1 MDKEKG
7 RVAGAWK
14 CVHSV
19 HMACCEGS
27 LGCGNSDVG
36 LNVGLTFS
44 LKRRESKSSQLVFL
58 CCLTLSSIT

>member
-1 MDKEKG
+1 M
-7 RVAGAWK
+7 AGAWK

-36 LNVGLTFS
+36 LNATRDSS
-44 LKRRESKSSQLVFL
+44 LFL
-58 CCLTLSSIT
+58 